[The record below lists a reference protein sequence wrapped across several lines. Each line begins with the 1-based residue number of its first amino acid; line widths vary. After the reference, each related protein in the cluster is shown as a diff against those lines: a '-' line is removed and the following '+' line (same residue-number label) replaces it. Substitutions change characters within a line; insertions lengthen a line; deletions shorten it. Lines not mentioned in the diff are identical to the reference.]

1 MNTVYY
7 MRSEW
12 AGIVSKDIPR
22 LFLQAFWLEELGGV
36 TRRAL
41 DMSSRDGDVVMF
53 VTVTIWSDGA
63 GVLFC
68 ALLIHHAA
76 AS

>member
-1 MNTVYY
+1 MGLY
-7 MRSEW
+7 SEQRHTPALS
-12 AGIVSKDIPR
+12 AGILV
-22 LFLQAFWLEELGGV
+22 EELGGV